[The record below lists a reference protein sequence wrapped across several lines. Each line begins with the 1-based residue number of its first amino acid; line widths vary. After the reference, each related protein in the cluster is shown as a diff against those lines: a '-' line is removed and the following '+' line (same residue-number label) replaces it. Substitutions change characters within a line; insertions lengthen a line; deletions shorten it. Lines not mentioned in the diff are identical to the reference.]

1 MGNPASDARRRVS
14 VRGVERDTIPLT
26 TTLLLPHAPSP
37 HQAVAAR
44 LGLSLSFINFP
55 GHVLL
60 RVDGPAAD
68 AGTAEL
74 TTEGYL
80 DPAADGRRL
89 SSAAVRPY

>member
-1 MGNPASDARRRVS
+1 V
-14 VRGVERDTIPLT
+14 IPSH
-26 TTLLLPHAPSP
+26 LLQLYYLPTYLPP

-68 AGTAEL
+68 AGTAEF

-80 DPAADGRRL
+80 DPASNGRRL